1 MKFAILFSLVAAGLS
16 AQTWPGN
23 IIPIDRIGSTLSP
36 NLRTYL
42 ELTQEQVTSID
53 RLNNAFAQFQLEKAR
68 RSAQVQSELAQE
80 TTKSTPD
87 AMALGLRYVELES
100 IRRETDAERQKT
112 MEGVQ
117 AVLTAPQK
125 TRIAALQ
132 EVLRTYSLACEAVSA
147 NLLVEPWR
155 AVAQFVRDPVPVS
168 GFASFLLGS
177 SACPAVPTRVIR
189 TGDFVG
195 NPQLP

>member
-1 MKFAILFSLVAAGLS
+1 MKFAVLFILAAAGLS
-16 AQTWPGN
+16 AQTF
-23 IIPIDRIGSTLSP
+23 PIDRFGSTLSP
-36 NLRTYL
+36 GLRSYL
-42 ELTQEQVTSID
+42 ELTQEQVTRID
-53 RLNNAFAQFQLEKAR
+53 QLNSAFLQFQSEKAR

-112 MEGVQ
+112 MEGIQ

-177 SACPAVPTRVIR
+177 ISACPAVPTRVIR